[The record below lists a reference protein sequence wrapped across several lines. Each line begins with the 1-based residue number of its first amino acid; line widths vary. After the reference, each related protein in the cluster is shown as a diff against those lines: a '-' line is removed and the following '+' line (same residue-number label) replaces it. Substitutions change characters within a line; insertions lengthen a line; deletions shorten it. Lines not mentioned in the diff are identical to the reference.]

1 MRDLRQILV
10 AVNPCAASNS
20 GRRLWNELTPRFRAL
35 FSDYEYRI
43 VETTTCEDGTELGA
57 TSDAG
62 IIIAVGGD
70 GTVHSIAQGIM
81 QRPRKERPA
90 LTMIPIGSGND
101 FARTLGIPFN
111 PKRALAMLAE
121 GTQAAIDV
129 GRCNGTFFLETLS
142 FGVDAAVALK
152 TVELRKGA
160 RDRGLLLYARAAVS
174 SILKELRSHRFSL
187 AIDNDTTLEQNLL
200 ICAIQNGPTYGGGF
214 RIAPSAHANDGLFN
228 ICMATDINTLKA
240 LYALLLI
247 MRGGH
252 EHLSCI
258 QTLTARQLT
267 IDLDQEIPVQCDGE
281 PVWGTHFDIEL
292 LPDALDV
299 LMPQGVPL

>member
-1 MRDLRQILV
+1 MRDVRQILV
-10 AVNPCAASNS
+10 AVNPFAASNS
-20 GRRLWNELTPRFRAL
+20 GRRLWNEVTPRFRAL
-35 FSDYEYRI
+35 FSDYEYQI
-43 VETTTCEDGTELGA
+43 VETTTCEDGFELGA

-62 IIIAVGGD
+62 LIIAVGGD
-70 GTVHSIAQGIM
+70 GTVHGIAQGIM
-81 QRPRKERPA
+81 QRPREERPA

-121 GTQAAIDV
+121 GRRAAIDV

-152 TVELRKGA
+152 TVELRKSA

-174 SILKELRSHRFSL
+174 SILKELKPHRFSL
-187 AIDNDTTLEQNLL
+187 VADSGETLDRDLL

-214 RIAPSAHANDGLFN
+214 RIAPGAHADDGLFN
-228 ICMATDINTLKA
+228 ICMATNTSTLNA

-252 EHLSCI
+252 EHLSFV
-258 QTLTARQLT
+258 QTLTARRLT
-267 IDLDQEIPVQCDGE
+267 IDLDQEVPVQCDGE
-281 PVWGTHFDIEL
+281 PVGGTHFDIEL
-292 LPDALDV
+292 LPHALDV
-299 LMPQGVPL
+299 LMPQGLPL